1 MIKFGTTV
9 NSAGSVKA
17 VYTRIGRV
25 VYIQC
30 TITSI
35 TLAGTGNL
43 SIEGLPY
50 TVGAAT
56 TFGDTQ
62 GNFRWGGIALSGAA
76 THISGYFAAGGSNF
90 FPQIIGT
97 SGYISS
103 VTNSGVSSTW
113 NIYGISGF
121 YMI

>member
-1 MIKFGTTV
+1 VRG
-9 NSAGSVKA
+9 NNSVKA

-30 TITSI
+30 TMTSI
-35 TLAGTGNL
+35 SLAGTGNL

-56 TFGDTQ
+56 TFGHTQ
-62 GNFRWGGIALSGAA
+62 GNFRWGGIALSGSA
-76 THISGYFAAGGSNF
+76 THISGYFLAGQSKIA
-90 FPQIIGT
+90 PQIIGT
-97 SGYISS
+97 SGFIGS
-103 VTNSGVSSTW
+103 VTNSGVSFTW